1 MKNLFLIGG
10 TMGIGKSTVSQI
22 LKRQLPNSVFL
33 DGDWCWDSSPFQV
46 TAETKEMVI
55 QNICAVLN
63 NFLKCS
69 AYENVIF
76 CWVMHEQ
83 SIIDQIV
90 SCLDT
95 RGSHV
100 IAVSLIA
107 SEQEL
112 TQRLQKDVTA
122 GIRTPDVIARS
133 VQRIPL
139 YQRLHTVKVDTSGK
153 SAAEVAQE
161 IAALS
166 GDPAGAPAE
175 RTAAVS
181 VAPQADFAAI
191 GTERTQKNKK

>member
-1 MKNLFLIGG
+1 MKRLFLIGG

-90 SCLDT
+90 YFVSKSDTVDTYFEDSLDFEYKL
-95 RGSHV
+95 SLLQQYDAV
-100 IAVSLIA
+100 IINPDSLYVAEEKNKQAMDTYVQKGGTLIPFQYLIDNGSLIYIEERI
-107 SEQEL
+107 SQLFEQKL
-112 TQRLQKDVTA
+112 V
-122 GIRTPDVIARS
+122 
-133 VQRIPL
+133 
-139 YQRLHTVKVDTSGK
+139 
-153 SAAEVAQE
+153 
-161 IAALS
+161 
-166 GDPAGAPAE
+166 
-175 RTAAVS
+175 
-181 VAPQADFAAI
+181 
-191 GTERTQKNKK
+191 

>member
-90 SCLDT
+90 SCLNT

-166 GDPAGAPAE
+166 GDPAGAPE

-191 GTERTQKNKK
+191 GTERTQKK

>member
-1 MKNLFLIGG
+1 MKKLFLIGG
-10 TMGIGKSTVSQI
+10 TMGSGKSTVSQI
-22 LKRQLPNSVFL
+22 LKQKLPYSVFL

-46 TAETKEMVI
+46 TTETKEMVI
-55 QNICAVLN
+55 KNICAVLN

-83 SIIDQIV
+83 SI
-90 SCLDT
+90 LDT
-95 RGSHV
+95 ILSGLDTANSRV
-100 IAVSLIA
+100 IAISLLC

-122 GIRTPDVIARS
+122 GIRTSDVIERS

-139 YQRLHTVKVDTSGK
+139 YRKLNTIKVNTSGK

-161 IAALS
+161 IAAL
-166 GDPAGAPAE
+166 
-175 RTAAVS
+175 
-181 VAPQADFAAI
+181 
-191 GTERTQKNKK
+191 

>member
-1 MKNLFLIGG
+1 MKRLFLIGG

-90 SCLDT
+90 SCLNT

-191 GTERTQKNKK
+191 GTERTQKKKK

>member
-1 MKNLFLIGG
+1 MDAQNGATTEEGAFALSRPLQAGAFNIIGG

-22 LKRQLPNSVFL
+22 LKQKLPNSVFL

-55 QNICAVLN
+55 KNICAVLN

-69 AYENVIF
+69 VYENVIF

-83 SIIDQIV
+83 SIIDTII
-90 SCLDT
+90 SGLDT
-95 RGSHV
+95 ANSRI
-100 IAVSLIA
+100 IAVSLLC

-122 GIRTPDVIARS
+122 GIRTPDVIERS

-139 YQRLHTVKVDTSGK
+139 YQKLNTIKVNTSGK

-161 IAALS
+161 IAAL
-166 GDPAGAPAE
+166 
-175 RTAAVS
+175 
-181 VAPQADFAAI
+181 
-191 GTERTQKNKK
+191 

>member
-1 MKNLFLIGG
+1 MKRLFLIGG

-90 SCLDT
+90 SCLNT

>member
-1 MKNLFLIGG
+1 MKRLFLIGG

-90 SCLDT
+90 SCLNT

-100 IAVSLIA
+100 ITVSLIA

>member
-1 MKNLFLIGG
+1 MKRLFLIGG
-10 TMGIGKSTVSQI
+10 TMGVGKSTVSQI

-90 SCLDT
+90 SCLNT

>member
-90 SCLDT
+90 SCLNT